1 MTPGAKPIT
10 IQAQILEQL
19 TELKSKV
26 EESLQQG
33 RENGNDLKMLRR
45 ELGLDGQHG
54 RLPIV
59 EATLLRHE
67 ARMEKNEARVDGLE
81 TDSNEAKG
89 KAKLVAAALALIG
102 GGAGGALIAL
112 LAQFVRSAVDGERG
126 CGN

>member
-1 MTPGAKPIT
+1 MTPHAKPSGSGT
-10 IQAQILEQL
+10 IQARILEQL
-19 TELKSKV
+19 MELKGKV

-67 ARMEKNEARVDGLE
+67 VRMEKSEARVEGLE
-81 TDSNEAKG
+81 VGSSEAKG
-89 KAKLVAAALALIG
+89 KAKQVAAALALLG

-112 LAQFVRSAVDGERG
+112 LAHLMGLH
-126 CGN
+126 

>member
-1 MTPGAKPIT
+1 MTPHAKPTGSGT

-19 TELKSKV
+19 MELKGKV

-67 ARMEKNEARVDGLE
+67 ARMEKSEERVEGLE
-81 TDSNEAKG
+81 ISSSEANG
-89 KAKLVAAALALIG
+89 KAKLMATTLALLG

-112 LAQFVRSAVDGERG
+112 LAHLMGMR
-126 CGN
+126 

>member
-1 MTPGAKPIT
+1 MTPHAKPT
-10 IQAQILEQL
+10 GSGTLQAQILEQL
-19 TELKSKV
+19 MELKGKV

-54 RLPIV
+54 RLPMV

-67 ARMEKNEARVDGLE
+67 LRMEKNEARVEGLE
-81 TDSNEAKG
+81 IGNSEANG
-89 KAKLVAAALALIG
+89 KAKLVATALALLG

-112 LAQFVRSAVDGERG
+112 LAHLMGMHS
-126 CGN
+126 

>member
-1 MTPGAKPIT
+1 MTPHAKPTGSST

-19 TELKSKV
+19 MELKGKV

-67 ARMEKNEARVDGLE
+67 ARMEKSEARVEGLE
-81 TDSNEAKG
+81 IDSSEANG
-89 KAKLVAAALALIG
+89 KAKLLGTALALLG

-112 LAQFVRSAVDGERG
+112 LAHLMGVH
-126 CGN
+126 

>member
-1 MTPGAKPIT
+1 MRTRSRRSTDAIET
-10 IQAQILEQL
+10 QILEQL
-19 TELKSKV
+19 MELKGKV

-67 ARMEKNEARVDGLE
+67 ARMDKSEARVEALE
-81 TDSNEAKG
+81 SGSDEAKG
-89 KAKLVAAALALIG
+89 KAKLIAAVLALLS

-112 LAQFVRSAVDGERG
+112 LAHLLGVK
-126 CGN
+126 

>member
-1 MTPGAKPIT
+1 MTPHAKRTGSGT

-19 TELKSKV
+19 MELKGKV

-67 ARMEKNEARVDGLE
+67 ARMEKSEARVEGLE
-81 TDSNEAKG
+81 ICSSESNG
-89 KAKLVAAALALIG
+89 KAKLVATALALLG

-112 LAQFVRSAVDGERG
+112 VAHLLGVH
-126 CGN
+126 

>member
-1 MTPGAKPIT
+1 MTPHAKRTGTGT

-19 TELKSKV
+19 MELKGKV

-67 ARMEKNEARVDGLE
+67 ARMEKSESRVEDLEISSSEA
-81 TDSNEAKG
+81 NG
-89 KAKLVAAALALIG
+89 KAKLMATALALLG

-112 LAQFVRSAVDGERG
+112 LAHLMGMR
-126 CGN
+126 

>member
-1 MTPGAKPIT
+1 MTPHAKPTGSST

-19 TELKSKV
+19 MELKGKV

-67 ARMEKNEARVDGLE
+67 ARMEKSESRVEGLE
-81 TDSNEAKG
+81 IDSSEANG
-89 KAKLVAAALALIG
+89 KAKLVATALALIG

-112 LAQFVRSAVDGERG
+112 LAHLMGMH
-126 CGN
+126 

>member
-1 MTPGAKPIT
+1 MTPHIKPTGSGT

-19 TELKSKV
+19 MELKGKV

-33 RENGNDLKMLRR
+33 RENGNELKMLRR

-59 EATLLRHE
+59 EAMLLRHE
-67 ARMEKNEARVDGLE
+67 TRMEKSEARVEGLE
-81 TDSNEAKG
+81 AGSSEAKG
-89 KAKLVAAALALIG
+89 KAKLVAAALALLG

-112 LAQFVRSAVDGERG
+112 LAHLLGVH
-126 CGN
+126 

>member
-1 MTPGAKPIT
+1 MTPSTKRTGSST

-19 TELKSKV
+19 MELKGKV

-67 ARMEKNEARVDGLE
+67 ARMEKSEERVEGLE
-81 TDSNEAKG
+81 ISSSEATG
-89 KAKLVAAALALIG
+89 KAKLVGTALALLG

-112 LAQFVRSAVDGERG
+112 LAHLMGMH
-126 CGN
+126 

>member
-1 MTPGAKPIT
+1 MTPSTKRTGSST

-19 TELKSKV
+19 MELKGKV

-67 ARMEKNEARVDGLE
+67 ARMEKSEERVEGLE
-81 TDSNEAKG
+81 ISSSEATG
-89 KAKLVAAALALIG
+89 KAKLVATALALLG

-112 LAQFVRSAVDGERG
+112 LAHLMGMH
-126 CGN
+126 

>member
-1 MTPGAKPIT
+1 MAPRAKPSDALT

-19 TELKSKV
+19 TEVKGKV

-67 ARMEKNEARVDGLE
+67 GRMEKSDLRLTLLE
-81 TDSNEAKG
+81 TTNSEANG
-89 KAKLVAAALALIG
+89 KAKLVVTALALLG
-102 GGAGGALIAL
+102 GGTGGA
-112 LAQFVRSAVDGERG
+112 V
-126 CGN
+126 

>member
-1 MTPGAKPIT
+1 MTPHIKIT
-10 IQAQILEQL
+10 GSSTVQAQILEQL
-19 TELKSKV
+19 MELKGKV

-33 RENGNDLKMLRR
+33 RENGSELKMLRR

-67 ARMEKNEARVDGLE
+67 SRMEKSEARVEELE
-81 TDSNEAKG
+81 IDSSEANG
-89 KAKLVAAALALIG
+89 KAKLVATALALLG

-112 LAQFVRSAVDGERG
+112 LAHLMGMH
-126 CGN
+126 

>member
-1 MTPGAKPIT
+1 MTPNAKPVSAGA

-19 TELKSKV
+19 TEVKGKV

-33 RENGNDLKMLRR
+33 RENGHELKMLRR

-59 EATLLRHE
+59 EATLVRHE
-67 ARMEKNEARVDGLE
+67 ARMEKSEARVDALE
-81 TDSNEAKG
+81 TGTSEANG
-89 KAKLVAAALALIG
+89 KAKLVTSAVALLG

-112 LAQFVRSAVDGERG
+112 VAHLFGVH
-126 CGN
+126 

>member
-1 MTPGAKPIT
+1 MTPNNKAGGSST

-19 TELKSKV
+19 TEVKGKV

-54 RLPIV
+54 RLPMV

-67 ARMEKNEARVDGLE
+67 VRMEKIEGRLRSLE
-81 TDSNEAKG
+81 TGSSEANG
-89 KAKLVAAALALIG
+89 KAKLVATVLVLLG
-102 GGAGGALIAL
+102 GGAGGALIEL
-112 LAQFVRSAVDGERG
+112 LAHLLGAR
-126 CGN
+126 